1 MANGTVVTRKG
12 LQLITKLVAS
22 ETALTF
28 TRVAIGTG
36 KVPGGYDPGSMT
48 GLNEYKMD
56 GSIASHSASGDEA
69 SVVMQISSIGV
80 ETGFTITE
88 AGLFATDPDEGEILY
103 AYLDLS
109 ADPQYM
115 YPENNAI
122 SKFIEMTLVV
132 KIGEVQSVTA
142 VINPGSLVTKEKF
155 DEIAY
160 PTLPKLDESKN
171 EQDYILDGGED
182 IRWLLARYEYV
193 KQHYAKSID
202 LMDEKRTSVHQ
213 NDIINGFGEGVTGD
227 LVTVM
232 GTILGQKHDT
242 DINYLKNYGLLKSMI
257 TQANVDSLDKI
268 PSAYLLYQLNKDL
281 LDKYENLLTKY
292 NELNS
297 NLISSEMQTTQ
308 EASTTSVTLSKR
320 GKTAMVS
327 CVFTTL
333 KDMSAAS
340 YDSVTVGYLPDE
352 LHPVKDVDIIFGR
365 QGSND
370 LYYGR
375 IRASG
380 KIELWC
386 WGGKEIPNGTNFSF
400 SSVFLTV

>member
-28 TRVAIGTG
+28 TRAAIGTG

-103 AYLDLS
+103 AYLDMS

-242 DINYLKNYGLLKSMI
+242 DINYLKKYGLLKSMI

-297 NLISSEMQTTQ
+297 NLKNTVYGDGWQSSYSVSVPRSG
-308 EASTTSVTLSKR
+308 STALV
-320 GKTAMVS
+320 V
-327 CVFTTL
+327 
-333 KDMSAAS
+333 
-340 YDSVTVGYLPDE
+340 
-352 LHPVKDVDIIFGR
+352 
-365 QGSND
+365 
-370 LYYGR
+370 
-375 IRASG
+375 ASG
-380 KIELWC
+380 RNDPGMYLIYGVGQTANVMPIFEPAKTGELITYSIS
-386 WGGKEIPNGTNFSF
+386 GQQVTF
-400 SSVFLTV
+400 SSPENRGYNYGVVLFDKKL

>member
-103 AYLDLS
+103 AYLDMS

-242 DINYLKNYGLLKSMI
+242 DINYLKKYGLLKSMI

-281 LDKYENLLTKY
+281 LDKYEDLLTKY

-297 NLISSEMQTTQ
+297 NLTPSKITDVTNAINTTYG
-308 EASTTSVTLSKR
+308 SGNVSYHTV
-320 GKTAMVS
+320 GKV
-327 CVFTTL
+327 CFVYFVFTPNQKCDNVEL
-333 KDMSAAS
+333 IGNGILPLAKDSLYHSISTWGNPDVAVSLVQTITTGGLRFWCGESAK
-340 YDSVTVGYLPDE
+340 GMQ
-352 LHPVKDVDIIFGR
+352 IF
-365 QGSND
+365 D
-370 LYYGR
+370 
-375 IRASG
+375 
-380 KIELWC
+380 
-386 WGGKEIPNGTNFSF
+386 SF
-400 SSVFLTV
+400 SYCVK

>member
-103 AYLDLS
+103 AYLDMS

-242 DINYLKNYGLLKSMI
+242 DINYLKKYGLMKSMI

-281 LDKYENLLTKY
+281 LDKYEDLLTKY

-297 NLISSEMQTTQ
+297 NMITNGYNINPNNAQTFFAIVNGWATGVQNVPSFVTNTACLLITVWVYPINIGKLEEERIQAIFNGGHFAVRTYNRQNQTW
-308 EASTTSVTLSKR
+308 
-320 GKTAMVS
+320 
-327 CVFTTL
+327 
-333 KDMSAAS
+333 SA
-340 YDSVTVGYLPDE
+340 
-352 LHPVKDVDIIFGR
+352 
-365 QGSND
+365 
-370 LYYGR
+370 
-375 IRASG
+375 
-380 KIELWC
+380 
-386 WGGKEIPNGTNFSF
+386 WG
-400 SSVFLTV
+400 

>member
-103 AYLDLS
+103 AYLDMS

-242 DINYLKNYGLLKSMI
+242 DINYLKNYGLMKSMI

-281 LDKYENLLTKY
+281 LDKYEDLLKKY

-400 SSVFLTV
+400 SSVFLTA

>member
-103 AYLDLS
+103 AYLDMS

-242 DINYLKNYGLLKSMI
+242 DINYLKKYGLLKSMI

-281 LDKYENLLTKY
+281 LDKYEDLLTKY

-297 NLISSEMQTTQ
+297 NLGIVPWHINN
-308 EASTTSVTLSKR
+308 TS
-320 GKTAMVS
+320 MDD
-327 CVFTTL
+327 L
-333 KDMSAAS
+333 KD
-340 YDSVTVGYLPDE
+340 
-352 LHPVKDVDIIFGR
+352 
-365 QGSND
+365 
-370 LYYGR
+370 
-375 IRASG
+375 
-380 KIELWC
+380 
-386 WGGKEIPNGTNFSF
+386 
-400 SSVFLTV
+400 LTVQTGIHTVNVGAKNCPLNTYGIAIVIANVKNLWRYVFFIPTNVTNAYLIFYNGYGDGWTDWVGLRS

>member
-103 AYLDLS
+103 AYLDMS

-242 DINYLKNYGLLKSMI
+242 DINYLKKYGLLKSMI

-281 LDKYENLLTKY
+281 LDKYEDLLTKY

-297 NLISSEMQTTQ
+297 NMKNTIYGDGWQSNYSVSIPRSGSTALVVASGRDAPGMYLIYGVGQTANVMPIFEPT
-308 EASTTSVTLSKR
+308 KN
-320 GKTAMVS
+320 G
-327 CVFTTL
+327 
-333 KDMSAAS
+333 
-340 YDSVTVGYLPDE
+340 E
-352 LHPVKDVDIIFGR
+352 LITCSISGR
-365 QGSND
+365 QV
-370 LYYGR
+370 
-375 IRASG
+375 
-380 KIELWC
+380 
-386 WGGKEIPNGTNFSF
+386 TF
-400 SSVFLTV
+400 SSPENRGYNYGVVLFDK